1 MACTSSE
8 RHTNY
13 NFAAGP
19 AMLPAEVLGQIR
31 EELPDWCGSGFSI
44 LEQPFTS
51 TSFKRLMA
59 ETEELLRALLA
70 IPCSYQ
76 VLFMQGGASAQ
87 FGLLPLN
94 LLQPGQ
100 RADYLESGYWARKAI
115 GEARRHCAVNI
126 IASGAAQD
134 FTALPPTVQWQLDP
148 QAGYCHVTSNETG
161 NGLQLHEFPE
171 LKVPLVADMTSD
183 FLTRPLP
190 LERFG
195 LIYASAQK
203 NLGVA
208 GLCLVIIRN
217 DLLRA
222 PPPGLPT
229 AFSYAMQADHQ
240 SRFNTP
246 PTFALYVTGLMLR
259 WIGRNGGV
267 PAMAAAAQQR
277 SRLLYSCVDNSD
289 FYRCPQPPADRSL
302 INVCF
307 QLTKPGLTD
316 TFLTLA
322 ERNGLANLR
331 GHAAIGG
338 IRASLYNPMPLT
350 GVERLVEFMSDF
362 ERKHG

>member
-8 RHTNY
+8 GAERY
-13 NFAAGP
+13 NFASGP
-19 AMLPAEVLGQIR
+19 AMLPAEVLEQIR
-31 EELPDWCGSGFSI
+31 DELPNWRNTGSSV

-51 TSFKRLMA
+51 TAFKQLMA
-59 ETEELLRALLA
+59 ETEADLRALLA
-70 IPCSYQ
+70 IPDNYR

-94 LLQPGQ
+94 LLRSGQ
-100 RADYLESGYWARKAI
+100 SADYLESGHWARKAI
-115 GEARRHCAVNI
+115 SEARRHSPVNVV
-126 IASGAAQD
+126 ASGADQA
-134 FTALPPTVQWQLDP
+134 FTALPTLDHWQRDP
-148 QAGYCHVTSNETG
+148 AAGYCHVTSNETG
-161 NGLQLHEFPE
+161 NGLQLQTFPE
-171 LKVPLVADMTSD
+171 LSVPLVADMTSD

-208 GLCLVIIRN
+208 GLCIVIIRN

-229 AFSYAMQADHQ
+229 AFSYATQAEQQ

-246 PTFALYVTGLMLR
+246 PAFAVYVTGLMLR
-259 WIGRNGGV
+259 WMGRNGGV
-267 PAMAAAAQQR
+267 PAMAAAAQQK
-277 SRLLYSCVDNSD
+277 SCLLYRCVDNSD
-289 FYRCPQPPADRSL
+289 LYLCPQRPADRSP

-307 QLTKPGLTD
+307 QLTKPGLTK
-316 TFLTLA
+316 TFLTEA

-338 IRASLYNPMPLT
+338 IRASLYNSMPLS
-350 GVERLVEFMSDF
+350 GVARLVEFMTDF